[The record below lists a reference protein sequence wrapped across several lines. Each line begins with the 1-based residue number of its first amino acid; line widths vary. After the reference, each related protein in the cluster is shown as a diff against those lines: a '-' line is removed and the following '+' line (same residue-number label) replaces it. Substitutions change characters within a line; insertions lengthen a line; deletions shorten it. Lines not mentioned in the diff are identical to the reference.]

1 MKGDRREDRDGDRDR
16 DRDRDRKETEAAKVM
31 KTIGISKHIH

>member
-16 DRDRDRKETEAAKVM
+16 DRDRDRKETETTKVM